1 MVTDDM
7 VEKACRANIH
17 PDSDPSDTERRK
29 MRAALEA
36 ALSAA
41 EPVSYQR
48 KTVYGWREVDSADI
62 PHYRSVGQEIRG
74 LYAAPPAPSVAV
86 KALEWSPWPG
96 NDQTKN
102 GQSGRRIMRRADGAG
117 VTYSLERVEPQSEWF
132 YIPPGQ
138 VAGDW
143 YVMKFWN
150 EVAGPFKTDLE
161 ALEWCR
167 QDHETRIRSA
177 LSAQVQDVAAGVM
190 ASIAEERKRQIAK
203 GYDVSHDDAHDT
215 YEIIDASWGAA
226 ARINIARSFRD
237 QHNISGYKSALIQAA
252 AQIVAEIERLDRA
265 AAPAKQEGGE

>member
-1 MVTDDM
+1 MTN
-7 VEKACRANIH
+7 AISRALLGKIV
-17 PDSDPSDTERRK
+17 DEVFDGAIEDPSVIEEIYAVIKR
-29 MRAALEA
+29 EEG

-41 EPVSYQR
+41 EPVAAMTTDYLGCEYISMDVAGIE
-48 KTVYGWREVDSADI
+48 KIAAAHSKGPTEVVY
-62 PHYRSVGQEIRG
+62 
-74 LYAAPPAPSVAV
+74 LYAAPSAPSVAV

-117 VTYSLERVEPQSEWF
+117 VAYSLERVEPQSEWF

-167 QDHETRIRSA
+167 QDHEKRIRSA
-177 LSAQVQDVAAGVM
+177 LSAQVQDVAEGNELGRFELWFFHHLTDDQRTALFALNGYPTTGM
-190 ASIAEERKRQIAK
+190 DTHGKQKIALKHWF
-203 GYDVSHDDAHDT
+203 S
-215 YEIIDASWGAA
+215 
-226 ARINIARSFRD
+226 
-237 QHNISGYKSALIQAA
+237 
-252 AQIVAEIERLDRA
+252 RLP
-265 AAPAKQEGGE
+265 AAPAKQEGCK